1 MWGFRIAL
9 LMGLCWRGGAAE
21 FSVATYNV
29 RNYLVRPVPGRKAKS
44 ETARKRVV
52 DVLARLK
59 ADVVALQEI
68 GGRDALNDLRYRVRG
83 RGVDYPFY
91 NVMPARDGAINIALL
106 SRFPIVSLRAHTN
119 DQFLVE
125 GARQWVGRGILEAEI
140 AVDGG
145 YRFTLLVAHL
155 KSKRAV
161 PYALETELRKREAIV
176 LRRRVEAILEVRPE
190 ANLLVAGDLNDEP
203 ESTAVRIVKGRGQRA
218 LTDLSPP
225 VRVLGARETGPP
237 GNWTHHYRREQEHQR
252 LDYVLAGSG
261 MARELLP
268 EACFTAD
275 PPGWFEASD
284 HRPVVARFVAEDR

>member
-1 MWGFRIAL
+1 MWGMRIVL
-9 LMGLCWRGGAAE
+9 LLGLCWGAGAAE

-29 RNYLVRPVPGRKAKS
+29 RNYLVRPAPGRKAKS
-44 ETARKRVV
+44 ETARQRVV
-52 DVLARLK
+52 DVLARLQ

-68 GGRDALNDLRYRVRG
+68 GGRDALNDLRHRVLD
-83 RGVDYPFY
+83 RGVNYPFY
-91 NVMPARDGAINIALL
+91 SVMPARDGAINLAVL

-125 GARQWVGRGILEAEI
+125 GARQWVGRGILEAGI

-161 PYALETELRKREAIV
+161 PYARETELRKREAIV
-176 LRRRVEAILEVRPE
+176 LRRRVEAILDGRPE

-203 ESTAVRIVKGRGQRA
+203 ESTAVRIVKGRGARA
-218 LTDLSPP
+218 LGDLSPP
-225 VRVLGARETGPP
+225 VRALGTGETGPP
-237 GNWTHHYRREQEHQR
+237 GNWTHYYRREGEHKR
-252 LDYVLAGSG
+252 LDYLLTAPG

-268 EACFTAD
+268 EGCFTAD
-275 PPGWFEASD
+275 LPGWFEASD